1 MQMKN
6 IKYPK
11 SIYFLIPIGILFIIP
26 CAIITI
32 LHPVSKPVNIL
43 NILFMIVQAGIGLA
57 IIIVSRKI
65 TKKFFQLFIGL
76 LYMCWSIQTLI
87 FELLLPYTIKEMW
100 PLFGVTAGLLWFI
113 AGRIKY
119 GTLKFGF
126 VIPSVTLFGMGC
138 WYSLF
143 SFKLLKLSY
152 SSVACTLGPLF
163 MISIA
168 VFLVVFFLMQQRHKE
183 LVFSDDET
191 GVFSDEESSISS
203 ELEEDD

>member
-1 MQMKN
+1 MKN
-6 IKYPK
+6 IKNPK
-11 SIYFLIPIGILFIIP
+11 STYFLISFGILFVIV
-26 CAIITI
+26 CAVITI
-32 LHPVSKPVNIL
+32 LNPVSKPVNIL
-43 NILFMIVQAGIGLA
+43 NILFMIVQAGIGLSLV
-57 IIIVSRKI
+57 IISKRI
-65 TKKFFQLFIGL
+65 TKKFFHVFAGL
-76 LYMCWSIQTLI
+76 LYMCWSIQSLI
-87 FELLLPYTIKEMW
+87 CELVLPYTIKEMW
-100 PLFGVTAGLLWFI
+100 PMFGVTAGLLWFI

-143 SFKLLKLSY
+143 SFKIIKLSFR
-152 SSVACTLGPLF
+152 SVACTLGPLF
-163 MISIA
+163 MVSIA